1 MERLK
6 RLMEINAKIL
16 VRLCFLVPI
25 WAIWGFVAGRYEPFR
40 SHFWLTFLCE
50 ALSILFVVIVAGFVI
65 WLRKRTKLREDNEP
79 AQ

>member
-1 MERLK
+1 MMEKLK

-25 WAIWGFVAGRYEPFR
+25 WTIWGFVAGRYEPFR

-50 ALSILFVVIVAGFVI
+50 HYPPSLL
-65 WLRKRTKLREDNEP
+65 
-79 AQ
+79 

>member
-1 MERLK
+1 MAKLK

-25 WAIWGFVAGRYEPFR
+25 WIIWSFVGERYEPFR

-50 ALSILFVVIVAGFVI
+50 TLSTVAVVIAAFLVL
-65 WLRKRTKLREDNEP
+65 WHRKKSKLRGDNEP
-79 AQ
+79 S